1 MDRDAPSLIDDC
13 PCPYCPFFRTRVAAA
28 HPELAA
34 QLAAVGIDI
43 AKPFD
48 LPLPHE
54 ENGVSMYDY
63 ATYIIMGTW
72 TDEDAAAVTLCE
84 LETTD
89 SHPCT
94 GIEEEHSVV
103 PAGPFAIPGTV
114 D

>member
-1 MDRDAPSLIDDC
+1 
-13 PCPYCPFFRTRVAAA
+13 
-28 HPELAA
+28 
-34 QLAAVGIDI
+34 
-43 AKPFD
+43 
-48 LPLPHE
+48 
-54 ENGVSMYDY
+54 MYDY
-63 ATYIIMGTW
+63 ATYIVMGTW